1 MAKYT
6 FELKLKIVHDY
17 LDGKGGSD
25 YLAKKYS
32 IKAPSQVKRWINAY
46 QEFGEEGLVRK
57 RQKKKYSVQ
66 FKLDAIELYLT
77 SELSYR
83 EVANTL
89 NMNNPNLIASW
100 MRQFREGGIDGL
112 SKTKGCP
119 PILSKKNEPKNKKK
133 STTKATSKER
143 ERIEELEKRVRSLQ
157 IENAFLKELRKL
169 RKQEAQQ
176 RRMKQSHESSQAS
189 EDRFKLVELLE
200 TLKFPKATF
209 MYWQKR
215 LDRKNPDQEIE
226 AEMLKIREK
235 HKDYGCLRMTNEL
248 RNRGFSINKKKVQRL
263 IKKLG
268 IKVTAYTRKS
278 RRYNSYRGQV
288 GAVAKNRIHRR
299 FYTSICHQKITTDTT
314 EFKYHEADAKGIIR
328 QKKLYL
334 DPFMDMFN
342 SEILSYR
349 ISEKPNAL
357 AVMEGLEEA
366 VQTTNDCPYRR
377 MFHLDQGWAYQMKA
391 YRNKLKEYKI
401 FQSMSRKGNCLD
413 NSLMENFF
421 GLLKQE
427 IFHGKV
433 YNCFEELKSAI
444 DSYIYYYN
452 NERIKQ
458 KLNWQSLVQ

>member
-143 ERIEELEKRVRSLQ
+143 ECIEELEKRVRSLQ

-189 EDRFKLVELLE
+189 EDR
-200 TLKFPKATF
+200 
-209 MYWQKR
+209 
-215 LDRKNPDQEIE
+215 KNPDQEIE
-226 AEMLKIREK
+226 AEMLKVREK

-268 IKVTAYTRKS
+268 IKVTTYTRKS

-314 EFKYHEADAKGIIR
+314 EFKYHEVDAKGIIR

-366 VQTTNDCPYRR
+366 IQTTNDCPYRR
-377 MFHLDQGWAYQMKA
+377 TFHSDQGWAYQMKA

-458 KLNWQSLVQ
+458 KLNWQSPVQFRKTTATVV

>member
-25 YLAKKYS
+25 YLVKKYF

-100 MRQFREGGIDGL
+100 MHQFREGGIDGL

-157 IENAFLKELRKL
+157 IEDASLKELRKL

-189 EDRFKLVELLE
+189 EDR
-200 TLKFPKATF
+200 
-209 MYWQKR
+209 
-215 LDRKNPDQEIE
+215 
-226 AEMLKIREK
+226 
-235 HKDYGCLRMTNEL
+235 
-248 RNRGFSINKKKVQRL
+248 
-263 IKKLG
+263 
-268 IKVTAYTRKS
+268 
-278 RRYNSYRGQV
+278 
-288 GAVAKNRIHRR
+288 
-299 FYTSICHQKITTDTT
+299 
-314 EFKYHEADAKGIIR
+314 
-328 QKKLYL
+328 
-334 DPFMDMFN
+334 
-342 SEILSYR
+342 
-349 ISEKPNAL
+349 
-357 AVMEGLEEA
+357 
-366 VQTTNDCPYRR
+366 
-377 MFHLDQGWAYQMKA
+377 
-391 YRNKLKEYKI
+391 
-401 FQSMSRKGNCLD
+401 
-413 NSLMENFF
+413 
-421 GLLKQE
+421 
-427 IFHGKV
+427 
-433 YNCFEELKSAI
+433 
-444 DSYIYYYN
+444 
-452 NERIKQ
+452 
-458 KLNWQSLVQ
+458 LN

>member
-200 TLKFPKATF
+200 TLKFPKAIF

-226 AEMLKIREK
+226 AEMLKVREK

-268 IKVTAYTRKS
+268 IKVTTYTRKS

-314 EFKYHEADAKGIIR
+314 EFKYHEVDAKGIIR

-334 DPFMDMFN
+334 
-342 SEILSYR
+342 E
-349 ISEKPNAL
+349 
-357 AVMEGLEEA
+357 
-366 VQTTNDCPYRR
+366 TTNDCPYRR
-377 MFHLDQGWAYQMKA
+377 TFHSDQGWAYQMKA

-458 KLNWQSLVQ
+458 KLNWQSLVQFRKTTVTVV